1 MTGTAYQL
9 MKNDEPI
16 AIGSMSHCLD
26 VFYWEIYHGY
36 NHLAYNI
43 VPFSQDEEVYRKAKA
58 WDNYMVDTYLYDKIY
73 SDGDHK
79 EAYDFYMKTDVKSYI
94 DCLNKEL
101 ADTGHFINSVEEYK
115 QILNEIEGKQND

>member
-43 VPFSQDEEVYRKAKA
+43 VPFRQDEEVYRKAKA
-58 WDNYMVDTYLYDKIY
+58 FDNYIAEVRERVRFTENTEDDIESETQKVIDYY
-73 SDGDHK
+73 K
-79 EAYDFYMKTDVKSYI
+79 ED
-94 DCLNKEL
+94 E
-101 ADTGHFINSVEEYK
+101 
-115 QILNEIEGKQND
+115 